1 MILAMAKKEEEK
13 QEQVVVINGEE
24 HKVSDLSQEQINL
37 LNHVADI
44 EGKIRQ
50 TRFSLEQLDGSRNHF
65 MGLLTSSLE
74 AEAEPEVKVEATK

>member
-1 MILAMAKKEEEK
+1 MAMAKKEEK

-24 HKVSDLSQEQINL
+24 HNVSDLSQEQINL

-50 TRFSLEQLDGSRNHF
+50 TGFSLEQLHGSRNHF